1 MANPRLQAKDLP
13 CLFENHVE
21 KYQHTQINA
30 KPKKN
35 NNGDMHQERSQLK
48 IKAFS

>member
-1 MANPRLQAKDLP
+1 MMANPRLQAKDLP

-21 KYQHTQINA
+21 KYQHTQLN
-30 KPKKN
+30 KCET

-48 IKAFS
+48 N